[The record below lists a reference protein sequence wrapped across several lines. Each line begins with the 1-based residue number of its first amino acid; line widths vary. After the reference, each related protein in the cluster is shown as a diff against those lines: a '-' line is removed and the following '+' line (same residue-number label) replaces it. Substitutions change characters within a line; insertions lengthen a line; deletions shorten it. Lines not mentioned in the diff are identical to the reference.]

1 MELYRSPQKQ
11 EFFSGARDTLPLMLG
26 AFPFGLIYGTL
37 AVTSGLSLTAAMAMS
52 ACVFA
57 GSAQFIAVGLV
68 SAQAPVAIII
78 LMKPLP

>member
-1 MELYRSPQKQ
+1 
-11 EFFSGARDTLPLMLG
+11 MLG